1 MMKLDRNTALVLI
14 ACVALGYYIASPPSQ
29 PVGPLADRPVLRWI
43 AKAAKQMLWI
53 AVFVDPAPPE
63 PQSRQM
69 VKAPAIG
76 DDGYAVINHGHG
88 W

>member
-14 ACVALGYYIASPPSQ
+14 ACVAIGYYMASPPSK

-53 AVFVDPAPPE
+53 AVFVEPAPPE
-63 PQSRQM
+63 PQSRQL

-76 DDGYAVINHGHG
+76 DDGYAVINHGNG

>member
-1 MMKLDRNTALVLI
+1 MKVDRNTMIVLV
-14 ACVALGYYIASPPSQ
+14 ACVAIGYWMASPPSQ

-43 AKAAKQMLWI
+43 ARAAKQLLWV

-63 PQSRQM
+63 PEARQL

-76 DDGYAVINHGHG
+76 DDGYQVVDHGKG